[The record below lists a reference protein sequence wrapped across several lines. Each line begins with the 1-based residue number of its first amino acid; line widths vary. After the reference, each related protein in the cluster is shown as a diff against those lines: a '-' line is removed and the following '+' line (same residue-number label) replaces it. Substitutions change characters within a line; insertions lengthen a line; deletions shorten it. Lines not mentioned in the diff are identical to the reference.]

1 MELPIWKL
9 CRYHLLL
16 LTFIGNMLAYMV
28 RFSFNVTVLDMTN
41 PANDNHVN
49 WVGIDGLKTQF
60 SNTILYV
67 KSKIIL
73 NIDNTRYCPDT
84 SSFLLWILL

>member
-41 PANDNHVN
+41 PAKENHIN
-49 WVGIDGLKTQF
+49 WVGID
-60 SNTILYV
+60 S
-67 KSKIIL
+67 
-73 NIDNTRYCPDT
+73 
-84 SSFLLWILL
+84 

>member
-28 RFSFNVTVLDMTN
+28 RFSFNVTVIDMVN
-41 PANDNHVN
+41 PAGENHVN
-49 WVGIDGLKTQF
+49 WERVTDLEIIFIFTR
-60 SNTILYV
+60 IL
-67 KSKIIL
+67 
-73 NIDNTRYCPDT
+73 
-84 SSFLLWILL
+84 